1 MCRGERADGDP
12 GGFCDG
18 SHRVE
23 LRDALATQIGD
34 AALLQA
40 DKGSEQAVGPE
51 WIVLETSSGARL
63 VLGSVEDGYAFRQ
76 GDSLLFWQPSA
87 DFAAELDALLR

>member
-1 MCRGERADGDP
+1 MELP

-23 LRDALATQIGD
+23 VRDALATQIGD
-34 AALLQA
+34 AALLQV
-40 DKGSEQAVGPE
+40 DRGSEQAVGPE
-51 WIVLETSSGARL
+51 WIVLETSPRSL